1 MYQLG
6 VNATCAFV
14 RTALDELTTVEEIGF
29 LVDADAVNLQRI
41 VENCIVEAVVKT
53 HLNAIPLLIDGVEG
67 KEGVDFNAKYEEDG
81 SVTITMIQDT
91 LRIASVYTSDPI
103 SPVVCSLVAEDSPQG
118 RMQLSKHT
126 RGVYDDPCVVLAKVW
141 SDAYRPILR
150 YYSVNDK
157 PHMYVEYIPYPIVTD
172 SMVNISPRLEY
183 AVLNEV
189 VAMVL
194 DSVNEHQKASL
205 YRAKSQA
212 IMEGK

>member
-6 VNATCAFV
+6 VNAACAFV

-41 VENCIVEAVVKT
+41 VENCIVEAVVRT
-53 HLNAIPLLIDGVEG
+53 HQNALPLLIDGVEG
-67 KEGVDFNAKYEEDG
+67 VDGVDFDAKYENDG
-81 SVTITMIQDT
+81 SVTITMLQDT
-91 LRIASVYTSDPI
+91 LRIASVRTSDPI
-103 SPVVCSLVAEDSPQG
+103 SPVVCTLVAEDSPKG
-118 RMQLSKHT
+118 RMQMSKYT

-141 SDAYRPILR
+141 NDTYQSILR
-150 YYSVNDK
+150 YYSVDGK
-157 PHMYVEYIPYPIVTD
+157 PEIYVEYIPYPVITD
-172 SMVNISPRLEY
+172 SMVNISARLEY
-183 AVLNEV
+183 AVLNEI

-194 DSVNEHQKASL
+194 DSVNEHQKAAL